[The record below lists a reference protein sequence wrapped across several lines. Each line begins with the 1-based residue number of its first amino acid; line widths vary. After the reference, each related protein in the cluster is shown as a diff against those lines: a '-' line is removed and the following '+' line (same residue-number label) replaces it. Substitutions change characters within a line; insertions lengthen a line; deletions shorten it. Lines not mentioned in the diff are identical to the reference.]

1 MKNKTEIVTCR
12 FLPTEKNR
20 LFNVCNNTN
29 MSVSS
34 LARIAITEYLT
45 LHSVNEDGS
54 NVETY
59 REPITN
65 TYKEY
70 LINDWSE
77 PNDME
82 DHNEKFLDKIMR
94 MKKNLELQVIQI
106 NREKD
111 YEQARLL
118 EKLERDSEDVF

>member
-1 MKNKTEIVTCR
+1 
-12 FLPTEKNR
+12 
-20 LFNVCNNTN
+20 
-29 MSVSS
+29 
-34 LARIAITEYLT
+34 
-45 LHSVNEDGS
+45 
-54 NVETY
+54 
-59 REPITN
+59 
-65 TYKEY
+65 
-70 LINDWSE
+70 
-77 PNDME
+77 ME